1 MRPALFCCAV
11 YLFSAGSGEVHS
23 EDRIY
28 HILELT
34 DSDLN
39 TIDVKD
45 GSVFDWQD
53 VLGEP
58 TLTARDF
65 LTSPIFGPYDPGDL
79 DFRIWLGW
87 HDASDRLF
95 VAMERVD
102 DVYIN
107 ILKQDGSLEV
117 LVIQDSSIFFL
128 VDGDHS
134 GGQFMGFGGDTPWS
148 RHAQWY
154 SAFAETFDNGPRV
167 FLPPQS
173 FTGTG
178 RWFYAP
184 PYAEG
189 GGTSFG
195 ENPTFSVTEFYVT
208 PYDLF
213 VSTSAD
219 DSVVSDLS
227 PGKIVGFLI
236 MVLDTDTDTGEI
248 KSIHVLGRE
257 GIEFNEVGFP
267 HWESAENFADGLLVG
282 SGGSPPGGTA
292 VESVSWARIK
302 ASLSE

>member
-1 MRPALFCCAV
+1 MRSALFCCAV
-11 YLFSAGSGEVHS
+11 YLFSAGSGKVHS

-28 HILELT
+28 PILELT
-34 DSDLN
+34 DTDLN
-39 TIDVKD
+39 TIDVRD

-65 LTSPIFGPYDPGDL
+65 LTSPIFDPYDPGDL

-107 ILKQDGSLEV
+107 ILSQDFYP
-117 LVIQDSSIFFL
+117 IQDSYLSLNI
-128 VDGDHS
+128 DGDHN
-134 GGQFMGFGGDTPWS
+134 GGQFFSFADETPWNGE
-148 RHAQWY
+148 AQRFIAY
-154 SAFAETFDNGPRV
+154 ADDFDNNSHV
-167 FLPPQS
+167 FLAPQS
-173 FTGTG
+173 FTEAEN
-178 RWFYAP
+178 WFFNP

-195 ENPTFSVTEFYVT
+195 ESPTFSVTEFYVT
-208 PYDLF
+208 PFDRF

-227 PGKIVGFLI
+227 LEKIIGFSI
-236 MVLDTDTDTGEI
+236 EILDTDFDTGEI
-248 KSIHVLGRE
+248 NSIHFFARE
-257 GIEFNEVGFP
+257 GIEFIQGGIPQLET
-267 HWESAENFADGLLVG
+267 ADNFADGLLVG

-302 ASLSE
+302 ASLLE